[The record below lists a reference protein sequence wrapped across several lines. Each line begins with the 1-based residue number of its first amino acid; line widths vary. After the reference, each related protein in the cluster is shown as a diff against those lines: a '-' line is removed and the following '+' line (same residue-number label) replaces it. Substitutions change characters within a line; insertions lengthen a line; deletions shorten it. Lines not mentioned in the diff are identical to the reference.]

1 MFYELQCSHES
12 DQILRQFVKHI
23 EKYCFRSEFQ
33 FLNKETLFW
42 SISNKEV
49 FRFQKFYYIN
59 NSVPVF
65 ERQLWEKISGLLDTD
80 GVFMIPLVINYCG
93 EQHYFNIA
101 VPPRIR
107 CLDSEGRISV
117 RNAGRYQIF
126 RSQKPDDS
134 AIFITERLYEY
145 LKDYP
150 KLKIKGVY

>member
-1 MFYELQCSHES
+1 MFYELQCSH
-12 DQILRQFVKHI
+12 DFDPILSKFVKQI
-23 EKYCFRSEFQ
+23 EKHCFCSEFQ

-42 SISNKEV
+42 NIPNKEF
-49 FRFQKFYYIN
+49 FRFQEFYYIN

-80 GVFMIPLVINYCG
+80 GVFVIPAVIIYCG

-107 CLDSEGRISV
+107 CLDFQGRISV
-117 RNAGRYQIF
+117 RNVGRYQIF
-126 RSQKPDDS
+126 KSQKPDD
-134 AIFITERLYEY
+134 ATIFIAERLYQY

-150 KLKIKGVY
+150 KLKIKGV